1 MMAETEKEPE
11 VSEAPGEEKPRG
23 PLDVYLLISVSLE
36 QFAALAWQKMGL
48 HPDPLTGEVHRD
60 LPQAKLAID
69 FVARFI
75 EALEPQAND
84 VERRRLQN
92 LLSDLRI
99 NFVKQSQ
106 KEPSP

>member
-1 MMAETEKEPE
+1 MSENEKEQQA
-11 VSEAPGEEKPRG
+11 SEEQKGEKPLA
-23 PLDVYLLISVSLE
+23 PLDVYLLISGSLE

-106 KEPSP
+106 KEPNP